1 MTEQEFSDQFDVLY
15 NNITSNQAPGLNEYE
30 KSIFLTK
37 GQDEVVK
44 NYLSPKSNPKQD
56 GFDGSLKR
64 QADFST
70 IIENKVLLNI
80 NSIDK
85 FDQRS
90 IAYALPSD
98 LFISLNEQLM
108 SGTTPIVV
116 VPLSYEEYNR
126 VMAKPYKYP
135 PKYQAW
141 RLITKNNYNVEHEYP
156 AYAEEAIGSTFYYS
170 DKKIGIKVTK
180 LYAVTLK
187 VNILS
192 QDESTDYD
200 GTAASLQEY
209 FMPVITGSAENGYT
223 ITITMPYN
231 CYFRDYREAC
241 INSNTSFWEHVNA
254 LTWPWEDYSSE
265 DADAYK
271 DDIKELCG
279 QIAVVTAMGEDKR
292 YATIVEIIG
301 RFAVTPTYR
310 IRYVRKPKP
319 IILTELY
326 DIQNEL
332 TIDGEHEPMT
342 SELPSEL
349 HEEILQRAVE
359 LAKVAWAGSQEEI
372 AATQLAISTGQRSE

>member
-1 MTEQEFSDQFDVLY
+1 MTVQEFSDQFDVLY

-30 KSIFLTK
+30 KSVFLTK
-37 GQDEVVK
+37 AQDEIIK
-44 NYLSPKSNPKQD
+44 NYFSPKGNLKQD
-56 GFDGSLKR
+56 GFDDSPKR
-64 QADFST
+64 QADFSS

-141 RLITKNNYNVEHEYP
+141 RLITKN
-156 AYAEEAIGSTFYYS
+156 A
-170 DKKIGIKVTK
+170 
-180 LYAVTLK
+180 
-187 VNILS
+187 
-192 QDESTDYD
+192 
-200 GTAASLQEY
+200 TAAGDIIENSSTQAMVTYDSSEY
-209 FMPVITGSAENGYT
+209 YKGLELTATTRSTTKVKIEVFNSGQDAGQTAEDVVNNFSPEITTTSDL
-223 ITITMPYN
+223 ITIHIALPENVSLDNY
-231 CYFRDYREAC
+231 YQWC
-241 INSNTSFWEHVNA
+241 IKDNTNVNDIVTF
-254 LTWPWEDYSSE
+254 TWPSE
-265 DADAYK
+265 PDSEWGNPRSTIPTDSPMWSFEVQAIRGA
-271 DDIKELCG
+271 
-279 QIAVVTAMGEDKR
+279 
-292 YATIVEIIG
+292 ATIVEIIG

-310 IRYVRKPKP
+310 IRYVRKSKP

-342 SELPSEL
+342 SELPREL

-359 LAKVAWAGSQEEI
+359 LAKVAWEGSSTLV
-372 AATQLAISTGQRSE
+372 TQAGQRSE